1 MERLGLAERGRVF
14 YRGYDAVWYAIDR
27 VRRQ

>member
-1 MERLGLAERGRVF
+1 MERLGLAERGRVC

-27 VRRQ
+27 V